1 MENRPNS
8 LDLPAFKSFE
18 GTLRVP
24 GSKSISNRAL
34 LLSALAKGE
43 TRLHYL
49 LQSDD
54 TIHMGNALAQLG
66 VDISFFENG
75 TEAVIKGL
83 GSSFVAQEGKFFLGN
98 AGTAMRSL
106 TAALCLGNGKFTLHG
121 EPRMHERPIGDL
133 IFALRSLGADIRC
146 LENESYPPLEIH
158 ANGLKGSSVSVRG
171 NISSQYLT
179 ALLLCAPYTE
189 NGLTI
194 TVEGEL
200 ISKPYIAL
208 TLSMMKDFGITV
220 KNNNFESFEIPKGV
234 YIAPGD
240 YEIEGD
246 ASSAS
251 YPLAAAA
258 ISHGKV
264 RVEGV
269 GENSIQGDI
278 RFASVLEQMGAQ
290 ITYGKNWVEC
300 KGYELNAIDMDLNHI
315 PDAAMTI
322 AVLALFA
329 KGTTKIRGIASWKVK
344 ETDRLFALKTELQ
357 KLGAFVETDDDSITI
372 TPPAK
377 LKSASIDT
385 YNDHRMAMC
394 FSLVSL
400 GGTPITIMDP
410 ACVNKTYP
418 SYFDDFMRLAK

>member
-1 MENRPNS
+1 M
-8 LDLPAFKSFE
+8 
-18 GTLRVP
+18 
-24 GSKSISNRAL
+24 
-34 LLSALAKGE
+34 
-43 TRLHYL
+43 
-49 LQSDD
+49 
-54 TIHMGNALAQLG
+54 
-66 VDISFFENG
+66 
-75 TEAVIKGL
+75 
-83 GSSFVAQEGKFFLGN
+83 
-98 AGTAMRSL
+98 
-106 TAALCLGNGKFTLHG
+106 
-121 EPRMHERPIGDL
+121 
-133 IFALRSLGADIRC
+133 
-146 LENESYPPLEIH
+146 
-158 ANGLKGSSVSVRG
+158 
-171 NISSQYLT
+171 
-179 ALLLCAPYTE
+179 
-189 NGLTI
+189 
-194 TVEGEL
+194 
-200 ISKPYIAL
+200 
-208 TLSMMKDFGITV
+208 
-220 KNNNFESFEIPKGV
+220 
-234 YIAPGD
+234 
-240 YEIEGD
+240 
-246 ASSAS
+246 
-251 YPLAAAA
+251 
-258 ISHGKV
+258 
-264 RVEGV
+264 

-278 RFASVLEQMGAQ
+278 RFASVLQQMGAL